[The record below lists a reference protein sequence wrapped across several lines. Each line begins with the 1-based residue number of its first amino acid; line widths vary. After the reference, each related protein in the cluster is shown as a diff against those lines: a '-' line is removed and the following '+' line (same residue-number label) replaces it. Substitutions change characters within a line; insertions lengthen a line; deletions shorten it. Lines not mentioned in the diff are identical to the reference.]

1 MTTTIRR
8 TAVMLAGL
16 TLASGAVLG
25 MANPAAAGTT
35 QGATQ
40 QNQAVRDANHG
51 HGGHG
56 NRWGGW
62 DDDRWEFRGLYNS
75 RWGCERAGRWQTR
88 WDRGDDYV
96 CVRSNQW
103 RRGWDRHNRWGNWG
117 HDWDRWGHRYG
128 VWALYVE
135 D

>member
-25 MANPAAAGTT
+25 MANPAAATT
-35 QGATQ
+35 AQSSTQ
-40 QNQAVRDANHG
+40 QNQTVRG
-51 HGGHG
+51 HG
-56 NRWGGW
+56 WGGW
-62 DDDRWEFRGLYNS
+62 DDDDWEFRGLYNS
-75 RWGCERAGRWQTR
+75 RWSCERAGRWQTR
-88 WDRGDDYV
+88 WDRHDDYV

-103 RRGWDRHNRWGNWG
+103 RRGWDRDNRWGNWG
-117 HDWDRWGHRYG
+117 NDWDRWGHRYG